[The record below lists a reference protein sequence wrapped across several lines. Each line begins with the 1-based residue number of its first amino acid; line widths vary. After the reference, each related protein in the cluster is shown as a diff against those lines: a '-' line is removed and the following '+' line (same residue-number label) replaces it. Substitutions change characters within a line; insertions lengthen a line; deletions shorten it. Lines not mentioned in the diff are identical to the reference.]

1 MTDRL
6 SKSEV
11 KRQFKRVEEA
21 AKELAEFSD
30 KDIDKLPGSSFF
42 HEEIRSVRRLKSG
55 ARKRQIKYL
64 AKIMR
69 DEETIDDILNH
80 LAAEKGSKIKVDQL
94 LHEAER
100 LRDAIINEAIEDQ
113 QECQQEGYLWEPD
126 WESELIP
133 DVVEKYPNLQA
144 DEVRKTTYNYVK
156 SRHISHYREL
166 FRMLRSAIEFQS
178 REQLNNV

>member
-11 KRQFKRVEEA
+11 KRQFKRIEEA

-30 KDIDKLPGSSFF
+30 KDIDKLPGSTFF
-42 HEEIRSVRRLKSG
+42 HEEIKTTRGLKSG

-69 DEETIDDILNH
+69 EEPLEDILKH
-80 LAAEKGSKIKVDQL
+80 LAAEKGSKIKNDQL

-113 QECQQEGYLWEPD
+113 QECLQEGYPWEPD
-126 WESELIP
+126 WESDLIP
-133 DVVEKYPNLQA
+133 DVVEKYSTLQEN
-144 DEVRKTTYNYVK
+144 EVKKTTYNYVK

-166 FRMLRSAIEFQS
+166 FRMLRSAIEYQS
-178 REQLNNV
+178 REQ

>member
-1 MTDRL
+1 MADRL

-11 KRQFKRVEEA
+11 KRQFKRIEDA

-42 HEEIRSVRRLKSG
+42 HEEIKTIRGLKSG

-64 AKIMR
+64 AKLMR
-69 DEETIDDILNH
+69 EEPIDDILNH
-80 LAAEKGSKIKVDQL
+80 LAAEKGSKIKNDQL
-94 LHEAER
+94 FHEAER

-113 QECQQEGYLWEPD
+113 QECQQAGYLWEPD
-126 WESELIP
+126 WESDLIP
-133 DVVEKYPNLQA
+133 DVVEKYSNLQA
-144 DEVRKTTYNYVK
+144 NEVRKTTYNYVK

-166 FRMLRSAIEFQS
+166 FRMLHSAIEYQS
-178 REQLNNV
+178 REQ

>member
-1 MTDRL
+1 MTGRL

-21 AKELAEFSD
+21 AKELADFSD
-30 KDIDKLPGSSFF
+30 RDIAKLPGSDFF
-42 HEEIRSVRRLKSG
+42 HDEIKNTRGLKSG

-64 AKIMR
+64 AKVMR
-69 DEETIDDILNH
+69 EEPIEDILNH
-80 LAAEKGSKIKVDQL
+80 LAAEKGSKIKDNQL
-94 LHEAER
+94 FHEAER

-133 DVVEKYPNLQA
+133 EVVDRYSTLEE
-144 DEVRKTTYNYVK
+144 DEIRKTTYNYLK
-156 SRHISHYREL
+156 SRHNSHYREL
-166 FRMLRSAIEFQS
+166 FRMIRSAIEYHS
-178 REQLNNV
+178 RE

>member
-1 MTDRL
+1 MADRL

-11 KRQFKRVEEA
+11 KRQFKRIEEA

-42 HEEIRSVRRLKSG
+42 HDEIRNVRGLKSG

-64 AKIMR
+64 AKVMR
-69 DEETIDDILNH
+69 EEPLEEILDH
-80 LAAEKGSKIKVDQL
+80 LAAEKGSKIKDDQL
-94 LHEAER
+94 FHEAER

-113 QECQQEGYLWEPD
+113 QECQREGYLWEPD
-126 WESELIP
+126 WESALIP
-133 DVVEKYPNLQA
+133 DVAEKYSSLQEN
-144 DEVRKTTYNYVK
+144 EVRKTTYNYVK

-166 FRMLRSAIEFQS
+166 FRMLRSAIEYHA
-178 REQLNNV
+178 REQ